1 MRIVSYRVGGG
12 SWRAGAER
20 DGSVID
26 IAGDGDPSVKA
37 LLSGGKAAL
46 DAAAAREKS
55 GKPVSGNV
63 EIGPVIPDPDK
74 IICIGLNYRKH
85 AEETGQPLPTVPTM
99 FPKYRNALIANGAQI
114 VLPRNNPDNVD
125 YENELTIIIGKR
137 CKYVT
142 ESEALDYVA
151 GYTIMNDVSAR
162 DLQMQ
167 TSQWGAGKAVDTFAP
182 LGPALVPASEI
193 GNPQKLAIKTR
204 LNGKVVQDSNTSD
217 MVFTCAQIVAFLSNF
232 MTLEPGDVIATG
244 TPEGVGF
251 KRNPPLFLKDGD
263 IIELEIEKLGILRNP
278 VVSKVPAAV

>member
-26 IAGDGDPSVKA
+26 IAGEGNLSVKA
-37 LLSGGKAAL
+37 LLAGGKAAL
-46 DAAAAREKS
+46 DAAATREKS
-55 GKPVSGNV
+55 SKPVSGNV

-74 IICIGLNYRKH
+74 VICIGLNYRKH

-99 FPKYRNALIANGAQI
+99 FPKYRNSLIANGAQI
-114 VLPRNNPDNVD
+114 VLPRNNPGNVD
-125 YENELTIIIGKR
+125 YENELTIVIGKS

-142 ESEALDYVA
+142 EAEALEYVA

-204 LNGKVVQDSNTSD
+204 LNGRVVQDSNTSD
-217 MVFTCAQIVAFLSNF
+217 MVFSCAQIIAFLSNF

-251 KRNPPLFLKDGD
+251 KRQPPLFLKDGD
-263 IIELEIEKLGILRNP
+263 IIELEIEKLGILQNP
-278 VVSKVPAAV
+278 VVSKVPATV

>member
-1 MRIVSYRVGGG
+1 MRIVSYRVGAGP
-12 SWRAGAER
+12 WRAGAGR
-20 DGSVID
+20 DGSVVD
-26 IAGDGDPSVKA
+26 IAADGDPSVKA
-37 LLSGGKAAL
+37 LLGGGKAAL
-46 DAAAAREKS
+46 DAAAGRERN

-63 EIGPVIPDPDK
+63 EIGPVVPDPDK

-99 FPKYRNALIANGAQI
+99 FPKYRNSLIANGAQI
-114 VLPRNNPDNVD
+114 VLPRNNPGNVD
-125 YENELTIIIGKR
+125 YENELTIVIGRR
-137 CKYVT
+137 CKYVA

-182 LGPALVPASEI
+182 LGPAMIPASEI
-193 GNPQKLAIKTR
+193 GDPQKLAIKTR
-204 LNGKVVQDSNTSD
+204 LNGQVVQNSNTSD
-217 MVFTCAQIVAFLSNF
+217 MVFSCAQIIAFLSNF

-251 KRNPPLFLKDGD
+251 KRTPPLFLKDGD
-263 IIELEIEKLGILRNP
+263 IIELEIEKIGTLRNP
-278 VVSKVPAAV
+278 VVSKVPATV

>member
-1 MRIVSYRVGGG
+1 MSYRVGGG

-26 IAGDGDPSVKA
+26 IAGEGNLSVKA
-37 LLSGGKAAL
+37 LLAGGKAAL
-46 DAAAAREKS
+46 DAAATREKS
-55 GKPVSGNV
+55 SKPVSGNV

-74 IICIGLNYRKH
+74 VICIGLNYRKH

-99 FPKYRNALIANGAQI
+99 FPKYRNSLIANGAQI
-114 VLPRNNPDNVD
+114 VLPRNNPGNVD
-125 YENELTIIIGKR
+125 YENELTIVIGKS

-142 ESEALDYVA
+142 EAEALEYVA

-204 LNGKVVQDSNTSD
+204 LNGRVVQDSNTSD
-217 MVFTCAQIVAFLSNF
+217 MVFSCAQIIAFLSNF

-251 KRNPPLFLKDGD
+251 KRQPPLFLKDGD
-263 IIELEIEKLGILRNP
+263 IIELEIEKLGILQNP
-278 VVSKVPAAV
+278 VVSKVPATV

>member
-26 IAGDGDPSVKA
+26 IAGEGNLSVKA
-37 LLSGGKAAL
+37 LLAGGKAAL
-46 DAAAAREKS
+46 DAAATREKS
-55 GKPVSGNV
+55 SKPVSGNV

-74 IICIGLNYRKH
+74 VICIGLNYRKH

-99 FPKYRNALIANGAQI
+99 FPKYRNSLIANGAQI
-114 VLPRNNPDNVD
+114 VLPRNNPGNVD
-125 YENELTIIIGKR
+125 YENELTIVIGKS

-142 ESEALDYVA
+142 EAEALEYVA

-204 LNGKVVQDSNTSD
+204 LNGRVVQDSNTSD
-217 MVFTCAQIVAFLSNF
+217 MVFSCAQIIAFLSNF

-251 KRNPPLFLKDGD
+251 KRQPPLFLKDGD

-278 VVSKVPAAV
+278 VVSKVPATV

>member
-1 MRIVSYRVGGG
+1 
-12 SWRAGAER
+12 
-20 DGSVID
+20 
-26 IAGDGDPSVKA
+26 
-37 LLSGGKAAL
+37 
-46 DAAAAREKS
+46 
-55 GKPVSGNV
+55 
-63 EIGPVIPDPDK
+63 
-74 IICIGLNYRKH
+74 LNYRKH

-278 VVSKVPAAV
+278 VVSKVPAAG